1 MYAGE
6 YSSVQ
11 GGENSQSLTSHN
23 TPLSCI
29 HVAILCDKQTVSS
42 NDPQTRHSLLI
53 YLFIICFFTKKNQC
67 HKRLFLSMSFFI
79 CFYLLTVCSCMCYMG
94 TAWLTC
100 GRYRQLQMCT
110 CMIALGPCNHRHYRV
125 LQQPPYCRQSCL
137 ATHSC
142 SILSTT
148 DIAYKN
154 YDNSSPS
161 SPLHLL
167 VHLYTFHTMLMPNH
181 SGILTKVNIKKNPTV
196 VIVLVSSWCNVNG

>member
-1 MYAGE
+1 M
-6 YSSVQ
+6 
-11 GGENSQSLTSHN
+11 SQK
-23 TPLSCI
+23 
-29 HVAILCDKQTVSS
+29 A
-42 NDPQTRHSLLI
+42 
-53 YLFIICFFTKKNQC
+53 FFCQYV
-67 HKRLFLSMSFFI
+67 L
-79 CFYLLTVCSCMCYMG
+79 FYLLLSTDCLFLHVLHGYCMVNM
-94 TAWLTC
+94 W
-100 GRYRQLQMCT
+100 T